1 MSFFFLL
8 IYCYLFIEKK
18 KGMKF
23 LLDNNK
29 MGKMECLI
37 CRLVVVLMVNMVHC
51 FTLSQA
57 EAEALSNFVRRMWQ
71 GGDFDNCK

>member
-1 MSFFFLL
+1 
-8 IYCYLFIEKK
+8 
-18 KGMKF
+18 MKS

-57 EAEALSNFVRRMWQ
+57 EAPQQLR
-71 GGDFDNCK
+71 